1 MNLVN
6 RVMETSSND
15 HVVNDSERSRDSC
28 GQCQE
33 SSSAML
39 VRRILSNLIGTNK
52 MDVIYYFDQS
62 QPQKPHEILVKDQLN
77 RIKKN
82 IRFAKNFQLTKNL
95 NPSLASQPTSQNSN
109 EITVTPVPIVPME
122 SEISKD
128 SANHSND
135 NESLEILISSLD
147 DMDIL
152 DLLLLM
158 YHDIDHELT
167 NQIIQQ
173 KLRRRLNETNQDS
186 GNDLTKLELESESSA
201 TSISNSNSRLVQ
213 SEASPKSLAE
223 QNVDVVTENGI
234 KVLETKKHELHSGPT
249 QDDHAGFVPSSDQ
262 SVNQYWGSTADWSTT
277 RPPTI
282 TSKPL
287 ESIYSR
293 ESTKLQ
299 DDKSE

>member
-39 VRRILSNLIGTNK
+39 VRRILSKLIETNK
-52 MDVIYYFDQS
+52 MDVIYYFDRT

-95 NPSLASQPTSQNSN
+95 NPSLENQPHAPNS
-109 EITVTPVPIVPME
+109 EGISSPIE
-122 SEISKD
+122 SAISKE
-128 SANHSND
+128 ND
-135 NESLEILISSLD
+135 PNESLEMLIASLD
-147 DMDIL
+147 EMDIL

-186 GNDLTKLELESESSA
+186 GNDLPKLELESESS
-201 TSISNSNSRLVQ
+201 TTSNSLQ
-213 SEASPKSLAE
+213 SSSSNTLP
-223 QNVDVVTENGI
+223 NVDFVVETEI
-234 KVLETKKHELHSGPT
+234 KGLETKQHELHDDPT
-249 QDDHAGFVPSSDQ
+249 QVPGSVPSSDQ
-262 SVNQYWGSTADWSTT
+262 SVNQYLGSTAEWSTS
-277 RPPTI
+277 PPTV

-287 ESIYSR
+287 EIYSR

>member
-1 MNLVN
+1 
-6 RVMETSSND
+6 METSSND
-15 HVVNDSERSRDSC
+15 HVVNVSERSRDSC

-39 VRRILSNLIGTNK
+39 VRRILSKLIETNK
-52 MDVIYYFDQS
+52 MDVIYYFDQT

-95 NPSLASQPTSQNSN
+95 NPSLTSRPDALNSEGIPIELAISN
-109 EITVTPVPIVPME
+109 EN
-122 SEISKD
+122 D
-128 SANHSND
+128 SND
-135 NESLEILISSLD
+135 NESLEILIASLD
-147 DMDIL
+147 EMDIL

-186 GNDLTKLELESESSA
+186 GNDLPKLELESA
-201 TSISNSNSRLVQ
+201 TSNPSSSNTFTD
-213 SEASPKSLAE
+213 P
-223 QNVDVVTENGI
+223 NVDLPTQSDLVMENEI
-234 KVLETKKHELHSGPT
+234 KVLETKQHELHNDPT
-249 QDDHAGFVPSSDQ
+249 QGPGPVPSSDQ
-262 SVNQYWGSTADWSTT
+262 SVNQYWGSTTDWSTS
-277 RPPTI
+277 PPTI

-287 ESIYSR
+287 NSR

>member
-39 VRRILSNLIGTNK
+39 VRRILSKLIGTNK
-52 MDVIYYFDQS
+52 MDVIYYFDQT

-82 IRFAKNFQLTKNL
+82 IRFAKNFQLTKNV
-95 NPSLASQPTSQNSN
+95 NPSLTSRPHFLNS
-109 EITVTPVPIVPME
+109 EGIPIEPAT
-122 SEISKD
+122 SKEND
-128 SANHSND
+128 SND
-135 NESLEILISSLD
+135 NESLEILIASLD
-147 DMDIL
+147 EMDIL

-186 GNDLTKLELESESSA
+186 GNDLPKLELESA
-201 TSISNSNSRLVQ
+201 TSNPLQSSSSNTFTD
-213 SEASPKSLAE
+213 P
-223 QNVDVVTENGI
+223 NVDLVMENEM
-234 KVLETKKHELHSGPT
+234 KVLETKQHELHDDPT
-249 QDDHAGFVPSSDQ
+249 QAPGPVPSSDQ
-262 SVNQYWGSTADWSTT
+262 SVNQYWASTADWSTS
-277 RPPTI
+277 PPTI

-287 ESIYSR
+287 NSR

>member
-39 VRRILSNLIGTNK
+39 VRRILSKLIGTNK
-52 MDVIYYFDQS
+52 MDVIYYFDRT

-95 NPSLASQPTSQNSN
+95 NPSLANQSHALNLD
-109 EITVTPVPIVPME
+109 
-122 SEISKD
+122 EISSPIE
-128 SANHSND
+128 SAISKEND
-135 NESLEILISSLD
+135 PNESLEMLIASLD
-147 DMDIL
+147 EMDIL

-186 GNDLTKLELESESSA
+186 GNDLPKLELESESS
-201 TSISNSNSRLVQ
+201 TTSNSLQ
-213 SEASPKSLAE
+213 SSSSNTLP
-223 QNVDVVTENGI
+223 NVDFVVENEI
-234 KVLETKKHELHSGPT
+234 KVLEKKQHELHDDPT
-249 QDDHAGFVPSSDQ
+249 QVPGSVPSSDQ
-262 SVNQYWGSTADWSTT
+262 SVNQYLGSTAEWSTS
-277 RPPTI
+277 PPTI

-287 ESIYSR
+287 GIYSR
-293 ESTKLQ
+293 EKLQ

>member
-39 VRRILSNLIGTNK
+39 VRRILSKLIETNK
-52 MDVIYYFDQS
+52 MDVIYYFDRT

-95 NPSLASQPTSQNSN
+95 NPSLSNQPHALNS
-109 EITVTPVPIVPME
+109 EGISSPIDTA
-122 SEISKD
+122 ISKE
-128 SANHSND
+128 ND
-135 NESLEILISSLD
+135 PNESLEMLIASLD
-147 DMDIL
+147 EMDIL

-186 GNDLTKLELESESSA
+186 GNDLPKLELESESS
-201 TSISNSNSRLVQ
+201 TTSNSLQ
-213 SEASPKSLAE
+213 SSSSNTLP
-223 QNVDVVTENGI
+223 NVDFVVETEI
-234 KVLETKKHELHSGPT
+234 KGLETKQHELHDDPT
-249 QDDHAGFVPSSDQ
+249 QVPGSVPSSDQ
-262 SVNQYWGSTADWSTT
+262 SVNQYLGSTAEWSTS
-277 RPPTI
+277 PPTI

-287 ESIYSR
+287 GIYSR
-293 ESTKLQ
+293 EKLQ

>member
-1 MNLVN
+1 MKIELIKLNLVN

-39 VRRILSNLIGTNK
+39 VRRILSKLIGTNK
-52 MDVIYYFDQS
+52 MDVIYYFDRT

-95 NPSLASQPTSQNSN
+95 NISLANQPHALNS
-109 EITVTPVPIVPME
+109 EGISSPVE
-122 SEISKD
+122 SAISKESD
-128 SANHSND
+128 P
-135 NESLEILISSLD
+135 NESLEMLIASLD
-147 DMDIL
+147 EMDIL

-186 GNDLTKLELESESSA
+186 GNDLLKLELESA
-201 TSISNSNSRLVQ
+201 TSNPLQSSSSNTFTDLNADFVMDN
-213 SEASPKSLAE
+213 EI
-223 QNVDVVTENGI
+223 N
-234 KVLETKKHELHSGPT
+234 VLETKQHELHNHPT
-249 QDDHAGFVPSSDQ
+249 QVPGPIPSSDQ
-262 SVNQYWGSTADWSTT
+262 SVNQYLGSTAEWSTS
-277 RPPTI
+277 PPTI

-287 ESIYSR
+287 EIYSR

>member
-1 MNLVN
+1 MRILLKTYKIELIKLNLVN

-39 VRRILSNLIGTNK
+39 VRRILSKLIGTNK
-52 MDVIYYFDQS
+52 MDVIYYFDRT

-95 NPSLASQPTSQNSN
+95 NPSLANQPHAPNSEGISSPVESAISKETDSN
-109 EITVTPVPIVPME
+109 E
-122 SEISKD
+122 
-128 SANHSND
+128 
-135 NESLEILISSLD
+135 NESLEMLIASLD
-147 DMDIL
+147 EMDIL

-186 GNDLTKLELESESSA
+186 GNDLPKLELESESS
-201 TSISNSNSRLVQ
+201 TTSNSLQ
-213 SEASPKSLAE
+213 SSSSNTLP
-223 QNVDVVTENGI
+223 NVDFVVETEI
-234 KVLETKKHELHSGPT
+234 KGLETKQHELHDDPT
-249 QDDHAGFVPSSDQ
+249 QVPGSVPSSDQ
-262 SVNQYWGSTADWSTT
+262 SVNQYLGSTAEWSTS
-277 RPPTI
+277 PPTI

-287 ESIYSR
+287 EIYSR

>member
-1 MNLVN
+1 
-6 RVMETSSND
+6 METSSND

-39 VRRILSNLIGTNK
+39 VRRILSKLIGTNK
-52 MDVIYYFDQS
+52 MDVIYYFDQT

-95 NPSLASQPTSQNSN
+95 NPSLASRPHFLNSEGIPIEPATSKEN
-109 EITVTPVPIVPME
+109 
-122 SEISKD
+122 D
-128 SANHSND
+128 SND
-135 NESLEILISSLD
+135 NESLEILIASLD
-147 DMDIL
+147 EMDIL

-186 GNDLTKLELESESSA
+186 GNPNWNWNQQHRILF
-201 TSISNSNSRLVQ
+201 NRPVQ
-213 SEASPKSLAE
+213 TL
-223 QNVDVVTENGI
+223 
-234 KVLETKKHELHSGPT
+234 
-249 QDDHAGFVPSSDQ
+249 
-262 SVNQYWGSTADWSTT
+262 
-277 RPPTI
+277 
-282 TSKPL
+282 
-287 ESIYSR
+287 
-293 ESTKLQ
+293 LQ
-299 DDKSE
+299 IQMLIWLWKMK

>member
-39 VRRILSNLIGTNK
+39 VRRILSKLIETNK
-52 MDVIYYFDQS
+52 MDVIYYFDRT

-95 NPSLASQPTSQNSN
+95 NPSLANQSHALNLD
-109 EITVTPVPIVPME
+109 
-122 SEISKD
+122 EISSPIE
-128 SANHSND
+128 SAISKEND
-135 NESLEILISSLD
+135 PNESLEMLIASLD
-147 DMDIL
+147 EMDIL

-186 GNDLTKLELESESSA
+186 GNDLPKLELESESS
-201 TSISNSNSRLVQ
+201 TTSNSLQ
-213 SEASPKSLAE
+213 SSSSNTLP
-223 QNVDVVTENGI
+223 NVDFVVETEI
-234 KVLETKKHELHSGPT
+234 KGLETKQHELHDDPT
-249 QDDHAGFVPSSDQ
+249 QVPGSVPSSDQ
-262 SVNQYWGSTADWSTT
+262 SVNQYLGSTAEWSTS
-277 RPPTI
+277 PPTI

-287 ESIYSR
+287 EIYSR
-293 ESTKLQ
+293 EKLQ

>member
-39 VRRILSNLIGTNK
+39 VRRILSKLIGTNK
-52 MDVIYYFDQS
+52 MDVIYYFDRT

-95 NPSLASQPTSQNSN
+95 NPSLANQSHALNLD
-109 EITVTPVPIVPME
+109 
-122 SEISKD
+122 EISSPIE
-128 SANHSND
+128 SAISKEND
-135 NESLEILISSLD
+135 PNESLEMLIASLD
-147 DMDIL
+147 EMDIL

-186 GNDLTKLELESESSA
+186 GNDLPKLELESESS
-201 TSISNSNSRLVQ
+201 TTSNSLQ
-213 SEASPKSLAE
+213 SSSSNTLP
-223 QNVDVVTENGI
+223 NVDFVVETEI
-234 KVLETKKHELHSGPT
+234 KGLETKQHELHDDPT
-249 QDDHAGFVPSSDQ
+249 QVPGSVPSSDQ
-262 SVNQYWGSTADWSTT
+262 SVNQYLGSTAEWSTS
-277 RPPTI
+277 PPTI

-287 ESIYSR
+287 GIYSR
-293 ESTKLQ
+293 EKLQ

>member
-39 VRRILSNLIGTNK
+39 VRRILSKLIGTNK
-52 MDVIYYFDQS
+52 MDVIYYFDQT

-95 NPSLASQPTSQNSN
+95 NPSLASHALNS
-109 EITVTPVPIVPME
+109 PIE
-122 SEISKD
+122 SAISKEND
-128 SANHSND
+128 SND
-135 NESLEILISSLD
+135 NESLEILIASLD
-147 DMDIL
+147 EMDIL

-173 KLRRRLNETNQDS
+173 KLRRRLNEANQDS
-186 GNDLTKLELESESSA
+186 GNDLPKLELESA
-201 TSISNSNSRLVQ
+201 TSNPNSLQSSSSNTLIDTNDEFVM
-213 SEASPKSLAE
+213 
-223 QNVDVVTENGI
+223 ENE
-234 KVLETKKHELHSGPT
+234 VLETKQHELLHDYPT
-249 QDDHAGFVPSSDQ
+249 DDPGSVPNSDQ
-262 SVNQYWGSTADWSTT
+262 SVNQYLGSTADWSTS
-277 RPPTI
+277 PPTI

-287 ESIYSR
+287 DSR
-293 ESTKLQ
+293 EKLQ
-299 DDKSE
+299 DDKSK

>member
-39 VRRILSNLIGTNK
+39 VRRILSKLIETNK
-52 MDVIYYFDQS
+52 MDVIYYFDRT

-95 NPSLASQPTSQNSN
+95 NLSLGNQPHAPNYEGISS
-109 EITVTPVPIVPME
+109 PIDTA
-122 SEISKD
+122 ISKE
-128 SANHSND
+128 ND
-135 NESLEILISSLD
+135 PNESLEMLIASLD
-147 DMDIL
+147 EMDIL

-186 GNDLTKLELESESSA
+186 GNDLPKLELESES
-201 TSISNSNSRLVQ
+201 TSNSLQ
-213 SEASPKSLAE
+213 SSSSNTLP
-223 QNVDVVTENGI
+223 NVDFVVETEI
-234 KVLETKKHELHSGPT
+234 KGLETKQHELHDDPT
-249 QDDHAGFVPSSDQ
+249 QVPGSVPSSDR
-262 SVNQYWGSTADWSTT
+262 SVNQYLGSTAEWST
-277 RPPTI
+277 RPPTV

-287 ESIYSR
+287 EIYSR